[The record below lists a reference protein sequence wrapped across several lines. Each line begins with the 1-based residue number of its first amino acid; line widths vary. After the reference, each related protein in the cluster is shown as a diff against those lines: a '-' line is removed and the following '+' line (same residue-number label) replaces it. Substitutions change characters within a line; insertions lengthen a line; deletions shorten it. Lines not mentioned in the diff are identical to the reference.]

1 MNKHQSSAIVTG
13 GASGLGEATVRLLRA
28 QGMHVVFCD
37 RQTNDALA
45 RETGAVFVQGDVTKA
60 EDIEAAIAKANG
72 PAPLR
77 VVVHCAGILG
87 GARISGKEGPHDLAS
102 FEKIIHVNLIGTFN
116 VLRLCSHAMSQST
129 MDNPDGA
136 RGVIITTASIAA
148 FEGQIGQAAYSA
160 SKAGVVGMTLPAA
173 RELARFGIRVVT
185 IAPGLFETP
194 MMGGLSEKAAT
205 QLQES
210 VVYPARLGK
219 AAEFAQMALS
229 IIDNP
234 MLNGCTIRLDGAV
247 RLI

>member
-1 MNKHQSSAIVTG
+1 MNKQQSSALVTG
-13 GASGLGEATVRLLRA
+13 GSSGLGEATVRLLRE

-37 RQTNDALA
+37 RKPNELLTQ
-45 RETGAVFVQGDVTKA
+45 ETGAVFVEGDVTKS
-60 EDIEAAIAKANG
+60 EDIEKAIAAAHSL
-72 PAPLR
+72 APLR

-87 GARISGKEGPHDLAS
+87 GARIRGKEGPHDLAL

-116 VLRLCSHAMSQST
+116 ILRLCGHAM
-129 MDNPDGA
+129 NE
-136 RGVIITTASIAA
+136 GVIITTASIAA
-148 FEGQIGQAAYSA
+148 YEGQIGQAAYSA

-194 MMGGLSEKAAT
+194 MMGELNEKAQA
-205 QLQES
+205 QLQAS
-210 VVYPARLGK
+210 VVYPDRLGK
-219 AAEFAQMALS
+219 AAEFAQLALS